1 MSSRR
6 HPLRVL
12 FNSDADELGTHC
24 MHQCFI
30 SSSSYSEVKTEL
42 SFENYGPRRKTPGL
56 GVDLMWGWI
65 FLMRGLQTRKKAQR
79 KKKNA
84 TRTQRNAWY
93 PTHCKSECDFFTI
106 LLSFREILDIH
117 NDHEIHHHSL
127 PRVRHLGH
135 GFGRQKQSRP
145 KQQTEESH
153 QVIL

>member
-56 GVDLMWGWI
+56 GVPLMLGLHLHLLVQRVI
-65 FLMRGLQTRKKAQR
+65 ESKAGKIPETRTRGLNPELWTP
-79 KKKNA
+79 N
-84 TRTQRNAWY
+84 
-93 PTHCKSECDFFTI
+93 
-106 LLSFREILDIH
+106 
-117 NDHEIHHHSL
+117 
-127 PRVRHLGH
+127 
-135 GFGRQKQSRP
+135 QKP
-145 KQQTEESH
+145 N
-153 QVIL
+153 LC